1 MRGEIRIRRLGLSAV
16 LGVVLGLA
24 VASPQEVAGARP
36 SAAQLL
42 PEKTAVMVSVADCRD
57 LAGRFMNT
65 SLGRMSQDPQL
76 NPLVKQLYGS
86 LADVVAGL
94 REQIGLSLPEMLA
107 IPQGEFTFALV
118 PSDEGPEAIVLLD
131 TGAQLANAHGLW
143 LRLSQH
149 LDKSGAKKSQET
161 IGGTTVNVY
170 DGFLGSGKQDLV
182 FFEKETS
189 VVLASSLQVARA
201 VLEAWNGGSVK
212 SLADNPAFAAIL
224 RHCRGEKGEESQ
236 VTWFVDPVSLLKA
249 AAQRDPG
256 VLLAVAMLPTLG
268 LDGLQGVGGT
278 MAFDAG
284 QFDDILQIHLLLE
297 NPRSG
302 VFEIL
307 ALAPGESAPEP
318 WVPADVMRYTTFHWE
333 FKRSF
338 KAFQTLFDSIRGE
351 GALAAGIQRRINEPL
366 DTDLVETIL
375 PSLEG
380 RVTYVNWIEHPAT
393 ITSQATLVALK
404 LKDADPIRKVLETVS
419 SKSPETLVRQ
429 TFSDKAYYQINPGSR
444 NRSPA
449 PDTPPRPRPR
459 PCFGI
464 LGDYFIFT
472 DRASLFEKVIATGE
486 NSAESLGEAL
496 DYRLVA
502 SKIARRIR
510 GKKPAMLG
518 FLRPDE
524 GLRFLY
530 EMAGAD
536 RTRERLRGEAERN
549 PFFKTLNSALESH
562 PLPPFEVL
570 QRYFAPGGSVA
581 IDDETGL
588 HLTVFSLRRK

>member
-1 MRGEIRIRRLGLSAV
+1 
-16 LGVVLGLA
+16 
-24 VASPQEVAGARP
+24 
-36 SAAQLL
+36 
-42 PEKTAVMVSVADCRD
+42 MVSVADCRD

-65 SLGRMSQDPQL
+65 AVGRMSQDPQL
-76 NPLVKQLYGS
+76 SPLVKQLYGS

-94 REQIGLSLPEMLA
+94 RDQIGLSLPEMLA

-118 PSDEGPEAIVLLD
+118 PYDEGPEAVVLLD
-131 TGAQLANAHGLW
+131 AGAQLTNAHGLW
-143 LRLSQH
+143 VRLSQY

-161 IGGTTVNVY
+161 IGGTTVNIY
-170 DGFLGSGKQDLV
+170 DLPGPEKRKMV
-182 FFEKETS
+182 FFEKETT
-189 VVLASSLQVARA
+189 VVLATSIQVARP
-201 VLEAWNGGSVK
+201 VLEAWNGGSAK
-212 SLADNPAFAAIL
+212 SLGDNPAFAAIL
-224 RHCRGEKGEESQ
+224 RNCRGEKGEESQ

-284 QFDDILQIHLLLE
+284 QFDDIIQIHLLLE

-302 VFEIL
+302 VFDIL
-307 ALAPGESAPEP
+307 ALAPGESVPEP

-380 RVTYVNWIEHPAT
+380 RVTHVNWIERPAT

-404 LKDADPIRKVLETVS
+404 LKDAAPIRKVLETVS
-419 SKSPETLVRQ
+419 SKYPETLVRQ
-429 TFSDKAYYQINPGSR
+429 TFSGKQYFQINPGQR
-444 NRSPA
+444 NPN
-449 PDTPPRPRPR
+449 PNVPPRPRPR

-472 DRASLFEKVIATGE
+472 DRPSLFEKVIATGE
-486 NSAESLGEAL
+486 NPAESLGEAL

-502 SKIARRIR
+502 SKIARRTR

-536 RTRERLRGEAERN
+536 RTRERLRGEAEHN

-562 PLPPFEVL
+562 PLPAFEVL

>member
-1 MRGEIRIRRLGLSAV
+1 
-16 LGVVLGLA
+16 
-24 VASPQEVAGARP
+24 
-36 SAAQLL
+36 
-42 PEKTAVMVSVADCRD
+42 MVSVADCRD

-65 SLGRMSQDPQL
+65 AVGRMSQDPQL
-76 NPLVKQLYGS
+76 SPLVKQLYGS

-94 REQIGLSLPEMLA
+94 RDQIGLSLPEMLA

-118 PSDEGPEAIVLLD
+118 PYDEGPEAVVLLD
-131 TGAQLANAHGLW
+131 AGAQLTNAHGLW
-143 LRLSQH
+143 VRLSQY

-161 IGGTTVNVY
+161 IGGTTVNIY
-170 DGFLGSGKQDLV
+170 DLPGPEKRKMV
-182 FFEKETS
+182 FFEKETT
-189 VVLASSLQVARA
+189 VVLATSIQVARP
-201 VLEAWNGGSVK
+201 VLEAWNGGSAK
-212 SLADNPAFAAIL
+212 SLGDNPAFAAIL
-224 RHCRGEKGEESQ
+224 RNCRGEKGEESQ

-284 QFDDILQIHLLLE
+284 QFDDIIQIHLLLE

-302 VFEIL
+302 VFDIL
-307 ALAPGESAPEP
+307 ALAPGESVPEP

-380 RVTYVNWIEHPAT
+380 RVTHVNWIERPAT

-404 LKDADPIRKVLETVS
+404 LKDAAPIRKVLETVS
-419 SKSPETLVRQ
+419 SKYPETLVRQ
-429 TFSDKAYYQINPGSR
+429 TFSGKQYFQINPGQR
-444 NRSPA
+444 NPN
-449 PDTPPRPRPR
+449 PNVPPRPRPR

-472 DRASLFEKVIATGE
+472 DRPSLFEKVIATGE
-486 NSAESLGEAL
+486 NPAESLGEAL

-536 RTRERLRGEAERN
+536 RTRERLRGEAEHN

-562 PLPPFEVL
+562 PLPAFEVL